1 MILPIDPSLWFLF
14 FVVFASTGIVPGPN
28 VAYSVAQSL
37 SFGFRRAMP
46 VALGFAI
53 GTGGHAVVVFSGI
66 GLLAERFDFVL
77 TAIKWVG
84 IAFLIYLAIKAFMA
98 KGETRAVDA
107 EAVSARDLVWGAI
120 LVSFTNPKGVIASI
134 LIYPV
139 FVNETLPF
147 LPQAV
152 ILGLTGMAC
161 SLVIYA
167 GYIFIAGQA
176 RVLFKNQVSISRL
189 AGVIYIGVAA
199 ALALS

>member
-1 MILPIDPSLWFLF
+1 MILPVDPSLWFLF

-37 SFGFRRAMP
+37 HFGFRRAVP
-46 VALGFAI
+46 VAIGFAI
-53 GTGGHAVVVFSGI
+53 GTGGHAIVVFTGI
-66 GLLAERFDFVL
+66 GLLAQGFEDILV
-77 TAIKWVG
+77 AIKWVG
-84 IAFLIYLAIKAFMA
+84 IGFLLYLSVKALTA
-98 KGETRAVDA
+98 TGEQKLVDA
-107 EAVSARDLVWGAI
+107 EAVTPRQLILGAI

-139 FVNETLPF
+139 FVREDLPF

-167 GYIFIAGQA
+167 GYIFIAAQA
-176 RVLFKNQVSISRL
+176 RSLFKRQATISRL
-189 AGVIYIGVAA
+189 AGLIYLGVAA
-199 ALALS
+199 ALALG